1 MARIREVVRGTQKI
15 RPHKVEDEVSCQYQI
30 IEDTDGRPLVH
41 LSTFGSNQRESQPKS
56 SQSLQLT
63 LENASDLMDVFRDA
77 FGISW
82 GRRGKQSSPS
92 DDAAPVFPDATD
104 ELAKKLYMSR
114 DWLQQCID
122 LLRDRPQLIFYGP
135 PGTGKT
141 YLAKAL
147 AEHLSSAENVKVVQF
162 HPSYSYEDFFEGF
175 RPGRS
180 SNGQVSYNLHQGPLR
195 LIAEDAR
202 KNPGTLYPL
211 IIDEINR
218 GNLSKI
224 FGELYYLLEYRG
236 ESINLLYSEKVEMFT
251 LPKNVVIIGTMNTVD
266 RSIASMD
273 SAMRRRFSFVH
284 LHPSEEPTNGILRR
298 WLADKELPMEAADL
312 LDELNRTIE
321 GRDFKVGPSYF
332 MRRSSATGRGF
343 DLAWTTSILPLLEEI
358 HFRDPSVDVHER
370 YSLPRIRERYNRRIT
385 DPDA

>member
-1 MARIREVVRGTQKI
+1 MARIREIVQGSQNI
-15 RPHKVEDEVSCQYQI
+15 RPHKPEDEVSCRYQVI
-30 IEDTDGRPLVH
+30 ADTDGRPLVH
-41 LSTFGSNQRESQPKS
+41 LSTFGSNKRESDPKS

-63 LENASDLMDVFRDA
+63 LENAAELMDVFRDA
-77 FGISW
+77 FGITW
-82 GRRGKQSSPS
+82 GRKGKQPS
-92 DDAAPVFPDATD
+92 IDDVEPEFPDAT
-104 ELAKKLYMSR
+104 EALAERLFMSKA
-114 DWLQQCID
+114 WLQQCID
-122 LLRDRPQLIFYGP
+122 LLKDRPQLIFYGP

-180 SNGQVSYNLHQGPLR
+180 SNGQVSYRLHQGPLR
-195 LIAEDAR
+195 LLAEDAR
-202 KNPGTLYPL
+202 QNPGVLYTL

-224 FGELYYLLEYRG
+224 FGELYYLLEYRD
-236 ESINLLYSEKVEMFT
+236 ESINLLYSEKVETFY

-298 WLADKELPMEAADL
+298 WLADRGYPSEAAEL
-312 LDELNRTIE
+312 LDELNRLIE
-321 GRDFKVGPSYF
+321 DRDFKIGPSYF
-332 MRRSSATGRGF
+332 MRPAATTPNGI
-343 DLAWTTSILPLLEEI
+343 DIAWNTSVMPLLEEF
-358 HFRDPSVDVHER
+358 HYRDPGIDVHER
-370 YSLPRIRERYNRRIT
+370 YSLQRIRELVSSRNSGQG
-385 DPDA
+385 A

>member
-1 MARIREVVRGTQKI
+1 MARIREVVPSTQNI
-15 RPHKVEDEVSCQYQI
+15 RPHKAEDEVSCQYKV
-30 IEDTDGRPLVH
+30 IEDTDGSPLVH

-63 LENASDLMDVFRDA
+63 LENAADLMDIFRDA
-77 FGISW
+77 FGITW
-82 GRRGKQSSPS
+82 GRKGRQNSADGV
-92 DDAAPVFPDATD
+92 APEFPDATE
-104 ELAKKLYMSR
+104 ELADELYMSR
-114 DWLQQCID
+114 EWLQQCID

-162 HPSYSYEDFFEGF
+162 HPSYAYEDFFEGF

-180 SNGQVSYNLHQGPLR
+180 SNGQVSYHLHRGPLR

-202 KNPGTLYPL
+202 QNPDTLYPL

-224 FGELYYLLEYRG
+224 FGELYYLLEYRD
-236 ESINLLYSEKVEMFT
+236 ESINLLYSEKVETFY

-273 SAMRRRFSFVH
+273 SAMRRRFSFMH

-298 WLADKELPMEAADL
+298 WLADRGYPAEAAEL
-312 LDELNRTIE
+312 LDELNRLIE
-321 GRDFKVGPSYF
+321 GRDFKIGPSYF
-332 MRRSSATGRGF
+332 MRPAATTPKGI
-343 DLAWTTSILPLLEEI
+343 DIAWTTSVMPLLEEF
-358 HFRDPSVDVHER
+358 HFRDPGIDVHER
-370 YSLPRIRERYNRRIT
+370 YSLQRIRELVNSRSSG
-385 DPDA
+385 AEA

>member
-1 MARIREVVRGTQKI
+1 MARIREVVPSTQNI
-15 RPHKVEDEVSCQYQI
+15 RPHKAEDEVSCQYKV
-30 IEDTDGRPLVH
+30 IEDTDGSPLVH

-63 LENASDLMDVFRDA
+63 LENAADLMDIFRDA
-77 FGISW
+77 FGITW
-82 GRRGKQSSPS
+82 GRRGRQNSA
-92 DDAAPVFPDATD
+92 DGVAPEFPDATE
-104 ELAKKLYMSR
+104 ELAGKLYMSR
-114 DWLQQCID
+114 EWLQQCID

-147 AEHLSSAENVKVVQF
+147 AEHLSTAENVKVVQF
-162 HPSYSYEDFFEGF
+162 HPSYAYEDFFEGF

-180 SNGQVSYNLHQGPLR
+180 SNGQVSYHLHRGPLR

-202 KNPGTLYPL
+202 QNPDTLYPL

-224 FGELYYLLEYRG
+224 FGELYYLLEYRD
-236 ESINLLYSEKVEMFT
+236 ESINLLYSEKVETFY

-298 WLADKELPMEAADL
+298 WLADRGYPPEAAEL
-312 LDELNRTIE
+312 LDELNKLIE

-332 MRRSSATGRGF
+332 MRPAATTPKGI
-343 DLAWTTSILPLLEEI
+343 DIAWATSVMPLLEEF
-358 HFRDPSVDVHER
+358 HQRDPNIDVHER
-370 YSLPRIRERYNRRIT
+370 YSLQRIRELVSTRSGN
-385 DPDA
+385 AEA